1 MIGKLEKKKHDSKL
15 FCDSLKKTVIC
26 GFFNYIKRGH
36 THSKNKIRNF
46 RIFYL
51 GIRNYRI
58 LVFRIR
64 KFRIRKFQI
73 RKFQIRKF
81 RIFFETFVTK
91 KKLK

>member
-1 MIGKLEKKKHDSKL
+1 MIGKLEKKKHDSKV
-15 FCDSLKKTVIC
+15 FCDSQKKPLFL

-36 THSKNKIRNF
+36 THSKNKNSKLSNFLFRNSKV
-46 RIFYL
+46 
-51 GIRNYRI
+51 RNYRI

-81 RIFFETFVTK
+81 RIFFEIFVQK
-91 KKLK
+91 K